1 MREDKTRFQE
11 NFVQKLSEMDDVL
24 IDTHYAVSFRKDPY
38 DFSRGLEQKSLELI
52 CQHPSD
58 KKAVL
63 LTADPEIIQQRRL
76 QDLDYRLRCTELP
89 QIERELELNRTYWQ
103 DYSRYL
109 DAKSI
114 EISNNGDLSLAVEQ
128 AYNFI
133 RNLS

>member
-1 MREDKTRFQE
+1 M
-11 NFVQKLSEMDDVL
+11 
-24 IDTHYAVSFRKDPY
+24 
-38 DFSRGLEQKSLELI
+38 
-52 CQHPSD
+52 
-58 KKAVL
+58 L